1 MGPGAC
7 GERRGDATAGRVTAT
22 SPTTGSKSNY
32 LAVRASSTTTQQYK
46 PQLSRSPDAQI
57 PVTEDPANDTL
68 FSGSVFPE
76 AAWAALWTRP
86 EPASPPADRPL
97 VTGMMV
103 SSLDGHVTEDGR
115 VSSLTGPPDQAL
127 LHQLR
132 AVHDGVLVGASTVRI
147 EGYDALLTAAEQEQ
161 RKEWTG
167 TAQPALCIVSASARL
182 ESSLAV
188 FAAKDLEVIVLTKR
202 GSSTEGI
209 PREVEVI
216 GGESDAAGALDLHP
230 LLGELKARHG
240 IDRLLCEGG
249 PTLLGSLLRGGVLD
263 QLVMVIS
270 PRISGGDGPRAIL
283 EGGPHPRAISLVA
296 HAVVDGFVFLRYG
309 LPGEAAT

>member
-1 MGPGAC
+1 
-7 GERRGDATAGRVTAT
+7 
-22 SPTTGSKSNY
+22 
-32 LAVRASSTTTQQYK
+32 
-46 PQLSRSPDAQI
+46 
-57 PVTEDPANDTL
+57 VTEDPVIDTP
-68 FSGSVFPE
+68 FPHVPFPGSVFPE
-76 AAWAALWTRP
+76 AAWAALWAQPERSRP
-86 EPASPPADRPL
+86 PGDRP
-97 VTGMMV
+97 VITGMMV

-147 EGYDALLTAAEQEQ
+147 EGYDALLTPEEQAQ
-161 RKEWTG
+161 RKDRMG

-188 FAAKDLEVIVLTKR
+188 FHAGMEVIVLTKKESPTEEISR
-202 GSSTEGI
+202 G
-209 PREVEVI
+209 VEVI
-216 GGESDAAGALDLHP
+216 GGESDASGALDLHP
-230 LLGELKARHG
+230 LLRELKARHG

-249 PTLLGSLLRGGVLD
+249 PTLLGSLVRGGLLD
-263 QLVMVIS
+263 ELVMVIS

-283 EGGPHPRAISLVA
+283 EGGPHPRAISLRA

-309 LPGEAAT
+309 LPREAAA